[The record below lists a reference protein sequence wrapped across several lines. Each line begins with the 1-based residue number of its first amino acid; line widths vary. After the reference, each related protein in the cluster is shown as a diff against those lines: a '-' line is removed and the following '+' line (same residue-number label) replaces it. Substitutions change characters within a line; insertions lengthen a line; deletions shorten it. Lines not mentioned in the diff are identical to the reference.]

1 MKYYTFAELFS
12 IYSEQSDPQVVRP
25 NPSEVLDKI
34 RGGIEVGNTKL
45 AVAALAAHIAATT
58 NISLTGENQP
68 YQGGNAES
76 YNTNRIRHRNPH
88 NAVILKNL
96 QMRIMYSAFILLFI
110 FNDII
115 FFCCCSIKILPLN
128 MSSRVI

>member
-1 MKYYTFAELFS
+1 MFGENMVLHIIIRNHLLKYYTFVVLFS
-12 IYSEQSDPQVVRP
+12 IHSEQSDPQVVRP

-88 NAVILKNL
+88 NAVILTNT
-96 QMRIMYSAFILLFI
+96 QMRIMYSA
-110 FNDII
+110 
-115 FFCCCSIKILPLN
+115 LN
-128 MSSRVI
+128 YLTFHFK

>member
-76 YNTNRIRHRNPH
+76 YNTNRIRHRNPY
-88 NAVILKNL
+88 NAVILTNT
-96 QMRIMYSAFILLFI
+96 QIRIMYSALNYPLFHI
-110 FNDII
+110 E
-115 FFCCCSIKILPLN
+115 
-128 MSSRVI
+128 

>member
-1 MKYYTFAELFS
+1 MVLHIIIRNHLLKYYIFVVLFS
-12 IYSEQSDPQVVRP
+12 IHSEQSDPQVVRP

-88 NAVILKNL
+88 NAVILTNT
-96 QMRIMYSAFILLFI
+96 QMRIMYSA
-110 FNDII
+110 
-115 FFCCCSIKILPLN
+115 LN
-128 MSSRVI
+128 YLTFHFK